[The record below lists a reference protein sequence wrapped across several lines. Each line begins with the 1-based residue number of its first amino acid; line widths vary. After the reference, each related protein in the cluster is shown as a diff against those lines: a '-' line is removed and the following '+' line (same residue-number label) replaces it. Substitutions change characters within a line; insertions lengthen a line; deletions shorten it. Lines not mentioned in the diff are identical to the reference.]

1 MNVRSIVLIGNTG
14 NGKSTL
20 GNVLVNKNGRFE
32 EVFPES
38 GFVVSHTKYA
48 SEESFY

>member
-1 MNVRSIVLIGNTG
+1 MNVKSIILIGNTG
-14 NGKSTL
+14 NGKSAL

-32 EVFPES
+32 EVFQES
-38 GFVVSHTKYA
+38 SFVISHTKYA